1 MMPSL
6 RLPLRSLLSL
16 AKRPRS
22 TSRLPLLLH
31 PSSARGFSVL
41 ASSSSSPRAAFS
53 LSAPPASCTTPF
65 TTPFAARFL
74 SSPAPRPH
82 VAFRAAAPA
91 PAHACLS
98 VFLHRR
104 CFSKEAAWLSN
115 DRIKA
120 KEMLVIDVDGSK
132 LGVISR
138 EEALGVAAE
147 RGVDLVEVGPG
158 LKPPTCK
165 LMDMNKTLFIQ
176 NKARRE
182 KKKQTSTVP
191 SNKGKGVTKE
201 VVVKSKIEGRDME
214 RQLDRAAEFLQD
226 GSSVKFTV
234 VLLPIRRRAGHT
246 SVEEREER
254 VAKLVSHMRQ
264 YLGEQVGSES
274 QPIRR
279 GNRVSLVLATPKK
292 KA

>member
-1 MMPSL
+1 MPSL
-6 RLPLRSLLSL
+6 RLLPRSLLSL

-22 TSRLPLLLH
+22 TARLPLFLH

-41 ASSSSSPRAAFS
+41 APSSSPRSTCS
-53 LSAPPASCTTPF
+53 LSATPSCSAPFSTPV
-65 TTPFAARFL
+65 AARFL
-74 SSPAPRPH
+74 SSHAPRPH
-82 VAFRAAAPA
+82 HLAFRAAALD
-91 PAHACLS
+91 PAHARAPVL
-98 VFLHRR
+98 LRRR

-138 EEALGVAAE
+138 EEALGLAAE

-158 LKPPTCK
+158 LEPPTCK